1 MAGPILFLPGLMQ
14 DARAFLPQ
22 IVALGQGRMV
32 QVFVCDDDTVEKLSA
47 QVVYGM
53 QTDVTLIGHGL
64 GGNVALD
71 VLRRA
76 PERVARLILLA
87 TDPLPE
93 PPQVA
98 ADREARMVA
107 ARAGRLKHAIAED
120 VPEAALA
127 EGPDRAQ
134 VLLLQ
139 RDMAFGLGEGVY
151 LRQCKALQRR
161 PDQQKVLRTAATP
174 TLFIAGAHDRVVPL
188 RRQEFA
194 RDLMPKS
201 VLKVLPDAGHL
212 PMLEEPEAVTGAISA
227 FLNDPMILR

>member
-1 MAGPILFLPGLMQ
+1 MAGALVFLPGLMQ

-22 IVALGQGRMV
+22 IVALGQGRVV
-32 QVFVCDDDTVEKLSA
+32 QVFVGDNDTVEKLSA
-47 QVVYGM
+47 QVVYAM

-76 PERVARLILLA
+76 PDRVARLILLA

-93 PPQVA
+93 TAQIA
-98 ADREARMVA
+98 AEREARMVA
-107 ARAGRLKHAIAED
+107 ARAGRLKQAIAED
-120 VPEAALA
+120 VPESALA

-134 VLLLQ
+134 IMLLQ

-151 LRQCKALQRR
+151 LRQSKALQRR
-161 PDQQKVLRTAATP
+161 PDQQKVLRTATTP
-174 TLFIAGAHDRVVPL
+174 TLFIAGKQDSVVPV

-194 RDLMPKS
+194 RDLMPS
-201 VLKVLPDAGHL
+201 SALKVLSDAGHL
-212 PMLEEPEAVTGAISA
+212 PMLEQPEAVTRAISA
-227 FLNDPMILR
+227 FLADPMILR